1 VPILSSKRRDDR
13 RWRNFRWRADRA
25 GREIV
30 PQEKQHKSD
39 KQPAEAS
46 DDGLAT
52 QVLTIAFCVQDK
64 QGRAVLNTKKAGSGE
79 GERLSDQEDF
89 AGGTT
94 LWI

>member
-1 VPILSSKRRDDR
+1 VPILSGKRWDDR
-13 RWRNFRWRADRA
+13 SRRNFRWRADGA

-30 PQEKQHKSD
+30 PQEKRCKSD
-39 KQPAEAS
+39 KQTAEAS

-89 AGGTT
+89 TGGKT